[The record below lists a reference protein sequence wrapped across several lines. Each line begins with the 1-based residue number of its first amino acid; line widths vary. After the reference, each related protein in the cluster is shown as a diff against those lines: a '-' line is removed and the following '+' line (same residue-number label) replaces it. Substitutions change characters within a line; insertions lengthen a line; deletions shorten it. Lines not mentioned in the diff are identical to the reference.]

1 MAALDGRLQYSAAS
15 ANIPL
20 LGNIGL
26 GRLRGGEFTEFA
38 IPVENAGTS
47 DVAVA
52 EDGTSGCSDVPDAIV
67 DVIPRPQNRDLWSEA
82 GCDRIEVVIL

>member
-1 MAALDGRLQYSAAS
+1 MPAGKLARLDGTYHMAMIRRPGDWWVKCISKSLPGHPYGMAALDGRLQYSAAS

-38 IPVENAGTS
+38 ILVENAGTS
-47 DVAVA
+47 
-52 EDGTSGCSDVPDAIV
+52 
-67 DVIPRPQNRDLWSEA
+67 
-82 GCDRIEVVIL
+82 